1 MTPDLAT
8 TYMGIPLAHPLI
20 VGASPLVD
28 DLDTVRRLEDS
39 RAAAIVMHS
48 LFEEQLSA
56 EQLVTAAAFEDSA
69 DSFAE
74 ARSFLPDHDDF
85 ALGPDEYLDQ
95 LRKIKEAVRIPVIA
109 SLNGVTPGGW
119 LSHAR
124 ELEQAGA
131 DAIELN
137 VYRLATDLYETGAD
151 IETRIVQ
158 MAAVVKAEVGI
169 PVAVKLSP
177 FHTAL
182 AHFAFRLES
191 AGADGLVLFNRFY
204 QPDLD
209 IENLEVER
217 SLHLSTPEEL
227 PLRLRWLAILSGRI
241 RVSLAASGGVHS
253 ARDAVKAI
261 MAGAHAVQMV
271 SALLKHGPDY
281 LRLVY
286 DELSGW
292 MGEHGY
298 ESLRQMRGN
307 MSLAKC
313 PDPAAY
319 ERANYVRMLQS
330 WPAANGPG

>member
-1 MTPDLAT
+1 MTLDMTT
-8 TYMGIPLAHPLI
+8 TYLGLPLAHPLI
-20 VGASPLVD
+20 VGASPMVD

-48 LFEEQLSA
+48 LFEEQLAA
-56 EQLVTAAAFEDSA
+56 EALATVAAFEEA
-69 DSFAE
+69 GESFAE
-74 ARSFLPDHDDF
+74 ATSYLPARDDF
-85 ALGPDEYLDQ
+85 ALGPDEYLEQ

-119 LSHAR
+119 LSHATL
-124 ELEQAGA
+124 LEQAGA

-137 VYRLATDLYETGAD
+137 VYRLATDLYETGPE

-158 MAAVVKAEVGI
+158 MAAAVKAEVKI

-182 AHFAFRLES
+182 ANLAFRLDA
-191 AGADGLVLFNRFY
+191 AGVDGLVLFNRFY

-217 SLHLSTPEEL
+217 SLHLSTPDEL
-227 PLRLRWLAILSGRI
+227 ALRLRWLAILSGKI
-241 RVSLAASGGVHS
+241 RPSLAASGGVHG
-253 ARDAVKAI
+253 AKDAIKAI

-286 DELSGW
+286 DEVVGW
-292 MGEHGY
+292 MGERGY
-298 ESLRQMRGN
+298 ASVREMRGN

-313 PDPAAY
+313 PDPSAY
-319 ERANYVRMLQS
+319 ERANYIQMLQS
-330 WPAANGPG
+330 WRGWE

>member
-1 MTPDLAT
+1 MIPDLST
-8 TYMGIPLAHPLI
+8 TYLGIPLAHPLV

-48 LFEEQLSA
+48 LFEEQLAA
-56 EQLVTAAAFEDSA
+56 EQLATAAAFESD

-74 ARSFLPDHDDF
+74 ARSFLPAREDF
-85 ALGPDEYLDQ
+85 ALGPEEYLDQ

-137 VYRLATDLYETGAD
+137 VYRIATDLYETGSE
-151 IETRIVQ
+151 IETRIVH
-158 MAAVVKAEVGI
+158 MAAAVKTEVGI

-182 AHFAFRLES
+182 ASFAFRLES
-191 AGADGLVLFNRFY
+191 AGVDGLVLFNRFY

-217 SLHLSTPEEL
+217 GLHLSTPEEL
-227 PLRLRWLAILSGRI
+227 PLRLRWLAILSGKLKL
-241 RVSLAASGGVHS
+241 SLAASGGVHS

-261 MAGAHAVQMV
+261 MAGAHTVQMV

-281 LRLVY
+281 LRLAY
-286 DELSGW
+286 DELAGW

-298 ESLRQMRGN
+298 ASVREMRGN
-307 MSLAKC
+307 MNLAKC

-319 ERANYVRMLQS
+319 ERANYVRMLQG
-330 WPAANGPG
+330 WPAGWPR

>member
-8 TYMGIPLAHPLI
+8 TYLGLPLAHPLV

-39 RAAAIVMHS
+39 KAAAIVMHS
-48 LFEEQLSA
+48 LFEEQLIA
-56 EQLVTAAAFEDSA
+56 EQLATAAAFDQAGE
-69 DSFAE
+69 SFAE
-74 ARSFLPDHDDF
+74 AVSYLPSRDDL
-85 ALGPDEYLDQ
+85 ALGPDEYLEQ
-95 LRKIKEAVRIPVIA
+95 LRKIKEAVHIPVIA
-109 SLNGVTPGGW
+109 SLNGVTLGGW
-119 LSHAR
+119 LSHAC

-137 VYRLATDLYETGAD
+137 VYRLATDLHETGPE

-158 MAAVVKAEVGI
+158 MAAAIKGDVRI

-182 AHFAFRLES
+182 ANFAFRLDS
-191 AGADGLVLFNRFY
+191 AGVDGIVLFNRFY

-209 IENLEVER
+209 VEALEVER

-227 PLRLRWLAILSGRI
+227 ALRLRWLAILAGRV
-241 RVSLAASGGVHS
+241 RLSLAASGGVHS
-253 ARDAVKAI
+253 ATDAIKAI

-271 SALLKHGPDY
+271 SALLKRGPEY

-286 DELSGW
+286 DEMVSWLA
-292 MGEHGY
+292 EHGY
-298 ESLRQMRGN
+298 ESIRQMRGN

-313 PDPAAY
+313 PDPSAY
-319 ERANYVRMLQS
+319 ERANYIQMLQS
-330 WPAANGPG
+330 WQGFR

>member
-1 MTPDLAT
+1 MIPDLAT
-8 TYMGIPLAHPLI
+8 TYLGLPLAHPLV

-48 LFEEQLSA
+48 LFEEQLAA
-56 EQLVTAAAFEDSA
+56 EQLATAAAFELSA
-69 DSFAE
+69 ESFAE
-74 ARSFLPDHDDF
+74 ARSFLPERDDF
-85 ALGPDEYLDQ
+85 ALGPEEYLDQ
-95 LRKIKEAVRIPVIA
+95 LRRIKEAVRIPVIA

-137 VYRLATDLYETGAD
+137 VYRLAADPFETGTE

-158 MAAVVKAEVGI
+158 MAAAIKADVSI

-182 AHFAFRLES
+182 AHFAYQLES
-191 AGADGLVLFNRFY
+191 AGVDGLVLFNRFY

-209 IENLEVER
+209 IETLEVER
-217 SLHLSTPEEL
+217 RLHLSTSEEL
-227 PLRLRWLAILSGRI
+227 PLRLRWLAILSG
-241 RVSLAASGGVHS
+241 SLRLSLTASGGVHTS
-253 ARDAVKAI
+253 RDAVKAI
-261 MAGAHAVQMV
+261 MAGAHTVQMV

-286 DELSGW
+286 DELAGW
-292 MGEHGY
+292 MDEHGY
-298 ESLRQMRGN
+298 ASVREMRGTMN
-307 MSLAKC
+307 LAKC
-313 PDPAAY
+313 PDPSAY
-319 ERANYVRMLQS
+319 ERANYVRMLQG
-330 WPAANGPG
+330 WPAGGAR